1 MKRGQATLPNLR
13 DFQGSA
19 FFNDERP
26 SSWRETR
33 KQHNLRVRKGGLPP
47 LVFTAENY
55 SLTKMNELKHQTRRL
70 TRLCKC
76 LFVAIT
82 VAMFLS
88 APKLAVTQTI
98 NIDRVV
104 SELEPEIQR
113 TLLAGNIPSASI
125 ALIAG
130 DRVIWTNAYGYSNL
144 WARTP
149 ATPNTVYLIGSTF
162 KAMSTIAL
170 IQQMEQGKFKLDDR
184 VNDYLTD
191 FKIQGEDPQHP
202 ITFRHLLTHTSGLPA
217 DFGPFPVWGDTVP
230 PSLEDYLRKSLKV
243 TKPPLTSVTYS
254 NMAYTLVAYLV
265 QKFSG
270 VPYKQYIQEHIFTP
284 LEMTSTA
291 FEPRPDMEERLAIPY
306 VADEKTGSQVGT
318 VRLKASVWP
327 AGLVYGTVLN
337 QANWLI
343 ANLNGGVFKDKRLIS
358 QSTLDQMFTRQYDQ
372 FKGTIENLWGK
383 ETVRFGLTWWTQVR
397 DGDRYI
403 AHSGSVPGYTAFLL
417 GNRDRKLGFAIMTNG
432 NRAHLHLFKLADK
445 AIDLMKKY
453 SSTEKTAKPRP

>member
-1 MKRGQATLPNLR
+1 MKPHNY
-13 DFQGSA
+13 SA
-19 FFNDERP
+19 GVSLEC
-26 SSWRETR
+26 
-33 KQHNLRVRKGGLPP
+33 GGLTPLCYRP
-47 LVFTAENY
+47 GAIEAKAAPRRRTPRRRPFSTVIILLALVFCFP
-55 SLTKMNELKHQTRRL
+55 SL
-70 TRLCKC
+70 
-76 LFVAIT
+76 AIAQK
-82 VAMFLS
+82 VD
-88 APKLAVTQTI
+88 
-98 NIDRVV
+98 IDRVV
-104 SELEPEIQR
+104 AELEPEIQR

-125 ALIAG
+125 ALTVG
-130 DRVIWTNAYGYSNL
+130 DRIVWTNAYGYSNL

-149 ATPNTVYLIGSTF
+149 ATPSTIYLIGSTF

-170 IQQMEQGKFKLDDR
+170 LQQMEAGKFKLDDR

-191 FKIQGEDPQHP
+191 FKIQGEDPNHP
-202 ITFRHLLTHTSGLPA
+202 VTFRHLLTHTSGLPA
-217 DFGPFPVWGDTVP
+217 DFGGFPVWGDTVP
-230 PSLEDYLRKSLKV
+230 PPLDEYLRKSLKV

-291 FEPRPDMEERLAIPY
+291 FEPRPDMEERLSIPY
-306 VADEKTGSQVGT
+306 VFDEKTAAQTAT

-327 AGLVYGTVLN
+327 AGIVYGTVGN

-343 ANLNGGVFKDKRLIS
+343 ANLNGGVYKDKRLIS
-358 QSTLDQMFTRQYDQ
+358 EQTLEQMFTRQYDQ
-372 FKGTIENLWGK
+372 FKGTIEGIWGN
-383 ETVRFGLTWWTQVR
+383 ETAGFGLTWWTEVR

-417 GNRDRKLGFAIMTNG
+417 GNRDRKFGFAIMTNG
-432 NRAHLHLFKLADK
+432 NRSHPHLFKLADR

-453 SSTEKTAKPRP
+453 SSS

>member
-1 MKRGQATLPNLR
+1 MNG
-13 DFQGSA
+13 
-19 FFNDERP
+19 
-26 SSWRETR
+26 
-33 KQHNLRVRKGGLPP
+33 
-47 LVFTAENY
+47 
-55 SLTKMNELKHQTRRL
+55 MNEFNHRTHGRDRL
-70 TRLCKC
+70 WKSL
-76 LFVAIT
+76 VVIT
-82 VAMFLS
+82 VTLVLTASQAAS
-88 APKLAVTQTI
+88 AQNV

-149 ATPNTVYLIGSTF
+149 ATPSTVYLIGSTF
-162 KAMSTIAL
+162 KTMSTIAL
-170 IQQMEQGKFKLDDR
+170 LQQVAQGKFKLDDR

-202 ITFRHLLTHTSGLPA
+202 VTFRHLLTHTSGLPA

-230 PSLEDYLRKSLKV
+230 PSLDEYLRKSLKV
-243 TKPPLTSVTYS
+243 TKPPLISVTYS

-284 LEMTSTA
+284 VEMMSTA

-306 VADEKTGSQVGT
+306 VVDEKTGSQVGT

-327 AGLVYGTVLN
+327 AGIVYGTVLD

-343 ANLNGGVFKDKRLIS
+343 TNLNGGVFKEKRIIGE
-358 QSTLDQMFTRQYDQ
+358 QILDQMFTRQYDQ
-372 FKGTIENLWGK
+372 FKGTIENIWGN
-383 ETVRFGLTWWTQVR
+383 ETAGFGLTWWTQVR

-432 NRAHLHLFKLADK
+432 NRAHPHLFKLADR

-453 SSTEKTAKPRP
+453 NTQKAVTAKP

>member
-1 MKRGQATLPNLR
+1 MNG
-13 DFQGSA
+13 
-19 FFNDERP
+19 
-26 SSWRETR
+26 
-33 KQHNLRVRKGGLPP
+33 
-47 LVFTAENY
+47 
-55 SLTKMNELKHQTRRL
+55 MNEFNHRTHGRDRL
-70 TRLCKC
+70 WKSL
-76 LFVAIT
+76 VVIT
-82 VAMFLS
+82 VTLVLTASQAAS
-88 APKLAVTQTI
+88 AQTV
-98 NIDRVV
+98 NLDRVV

-113 TLLAGNIPSASI
+113 TLLAGNIPSVSI
-125 ALIAG
+125 ALISG

-149 ATPNTVYLIGSTF
+149 ATPSTVYLIGSTF

-170 IQQMEQGKFKLDDR
+170 LQQMEQGKFKLDDR

-306 VADEKTGSQVGT
+306 VVDEKTGSQVGT

-372 FKGTIENLWGK
+372 FKGTIENLWGN
-383 ETVRFGLTWWTQVR
+383 ETAGFGLTWWTQVR

-453 SSTEKTAKPRP
+453 SSTEKAAMAKS

>member
-1 MKRGQATLPNLR
+1 MNG
-13 DFQGSA
+13 
-19 FFNDERP
+19 
-26 SSWRETR
+26 
-33 KQHNLRVRKGGLPP
+33 
-47 LVFTAENY
+47 
-55 SLTKMNELKHQTRRL
+55 MNEFNHRTHGRDRL
-70 TRLCKC
+70 WKSL
-76 LFVAIT
+76 VVIT
-82 VAMFLS
+82 VTLVLTASQAAS
-88 APKLAVTQTI
+88 AQTV

-104 SELEPEIQR
+104 AELEPEIQR

-125 ALIAG
+125 ALVAG

-170 IQQMEQGKFKLDDR
+170 LQQMEQGKFKLDDR

-230 PSLEDYLRKSLKV
+230 PSLEDYLGKALKA

-270 VPYKQYIQEHIFTP
+270 VPYKQYMQEHIFTP

-306 VADEKTGSQVGT
+306 VVDEKTGSQVGT

-327 AGLVYGTVLN
+327 AGIVYGTVLN

-358 QSTLDQMFTRQYDQ
+358 QSTLDQMLTRQYDQ
-372 FKGTIENLWGK
+372 FKGTIENLWGN
-383 ETVRFGLTWWTQVR
+383 ETAGFGLTWWTQVR
-397 DGDRYI
+397 DGDRYL

-432 NRAHLHLFKLADK
+432 NRAHPHLFKLADK

-453 SSTEKTAKPRP
+453 SGAEKANAAKS

>member
-1 MKRGQATLPNLR
+1 MKNLSKRLFRAISLAALMAAAAALTCGQ
-13 DFQGSA
+13 
-19 FFNDERP
+19 
-26 SSWRETR
+26 
-33 KQHNLRVRKGGLPP
+33 
-47 LVFTAENY
+47 
-55 SLTKMNELKHQTRRL
+55 
-70 TRLCKC
+70 
-76 LFVAIT
+76 T
-82 VAMFLS
+82 VN
-88 APKLAVTQTI
+88 V
-98 NIDRVV
+98 DRVV
-104 SELEPEIQR
+104 TELEPEIQR
-113 TLLAGNIPSASI
+113 ALLAGNIPSASV
-125 ALIAG
+125 ALISG

-170 IQQMEQGKFKLDDR
+170 FQQMEQGKFKLDDP
-184 VNDYLTD
+184 VNKYLTD

-202 ITFRHLLTHTSGLPA
+202 ITFRHLLTHTSGLPG
-217 DFGPFPVWGDTVP
+217 DFGGFPVWGDTVP
-230 PSLEDYLRKSLKV
+230 PTLEDYLRKSLKV
-243 TKPPLTSVTYS
+243 NRPPLVRTEYS
-254 NMAYTLVAYLV
+254 NMAFTLVAYLV

-284 LEMTSTA
+284 LEMNSTA
-291 FEPRPDMEERLAIPY
+291 FEPRPDMEERLSIPY
-306 VADEKTGSQVGT
+306 VVDEKTGSQVGT

-327 AGLVYGTVLN
+327 AGIVYGTVLN

-372 FKGTIENLWGK
+372 FKGGIEGIWGN
-383 ETVRFGLTWWTQVR
+383 ETAGFGLTWWTEVR

-432 NRAHLHLFKLADK
+432 NRAHAHLFKLADK
-445 AIDLMKKY
+445 AMDLMKKY
-453 SSTEKTAKPRP
+453 STADKAISTKP